1 MGTFIK
7 YIAINQSKNTMEI
20 RNKLINLI
28 PMGQNE
34 PVQKQQG
41 LVSAPN
47 YNSTSLPAVYPA
59 GVSQVNSS
67 PPMAYTK
74 IGEIAVPGLKEKASI
89 FKLANGQ
96 KVVIQPKDGPTY
108 IKTTYNVGSLNET
121 ENIRGMSHYIEHNL
135 FNGSKDL
142 APKEY
147 DKRVSELGGSTNAS
161 TGFSQTDYYLSLQLL
176 NENSLE
182 KAIRLN
188 ALQTQFPTFP
198 VEQLEKEKEPVKSEI
213 DMYKDIPDDVAT
225 SLMLKNLF
233 GIQTNS
239 TNFILGTK
247 DNINS
252 FTKDTVLDYFNTWYT
267 PDNAVT
273 VITGDVNTEET
284 IQLVSKYYNK
294 QNDLSKINQRHY
306 EPIKY
311 NDKPIRQDI
320 IQPNATSPSITMGFA
335 IPEGTNNIDLYKL
348 DALVSILCSSDSK
361 LSKVLDKYGI
371 KPSIYMEKMQNKPNG
386 ARALILSVSPT
397 EGQIEEVLKI
407 IYEELSYIANNPP
420 TQKEIDCYRKKAL
433 NSLNNISELSGNLN
447 YVLTDISMNNEYNY
461 FNDKSRTIQT
471 ITPQEISETAK
482 KFLDLNKV
490 SICVSHEK
498 SANSQTITN
507 NYNSVSNN
515 PKTVSFGAAKTPKET
530 INEHINNIKTYK
542 LWNNIETMMIPS
554 TSGTYSSLSLDLN
567 TDELN
572 DVNSPAFMVLNEL
585 LDRGS
590 CFRNNDEYKSLLNSK
605 DISLAFHVGSNGLSV
620 TGIFEDENTQDVLPL
635 IKEILTYPNFSQ
647 NEFERAKQIIRDSII
662 SEEISPYD
670 KLQQELFP
678 AIKKY
683 APKEE
688 RLKQLEALTLADI
701 QNVYSQLISTAQAC
715 ATITA
720 PFDKKPYLQNIFNN
734 ELSVGLPVFR
744 PFTKQKGDSY
754 KIYTPNTEA
763 KILTA
768 VEDNSQADVCQAYKF
783 KKTKN
788 IDDMAKIELL
798 NIILGGGMS
807 SRLFTDLREDKKL
820 AYSVGSSC
828 LSEKDTDSII
838 LHIGTTTDSPIPN
851 EGSPENLTK
860 ALEGFTNN
868 INKLKTENVSQK
880 ELEDAKIQYKTSIL
894 DTFETSFDKTCAFA
908 ASKNSPYDVYYWSN
922 ILDAIDKVTVD
933 DIRAAANYVFAN
945 PPITSIVASQK
956 TFDTLGIK

>member
-1 MGTFIK
+1 
-7 YIAINQSKNTMEI
+7 MEI
-20 RNKLINLI
+20 RNNLIKLI
-28 PMGQNE
+28 PMGQNK
-34 PVQKQQG
+34 PVEKQQG
-41 LVSAPN
+41 NVSVPN
-47 YNSTSLPAVYPA
+47 SNSTLLPSVYPS
-59 GVSQVNSS
+59 GLSQVNSNL
-67 PPMAYTK
+67 PMAYTK
-74 IGEIAVPGLKEKASI
+74 LGEISVPGLKEKASI

-182 KAIRLN
+182 QAIRLN

-273 VITGDVNTEET
+273 VITGDVNPEET

-311 NDKPIRQDI
+311 NDRPIRQDI
-320 IQPNATSPSITMGFA
+320 IQPNATSASITMGFA
-335 IPEGTNNIDLYKL
+335 IPEGTSNIDLYKL
-348 DALVSILCSSDSK
+348 DALTSILCSSDSK
-361 LSKVLDKYGI
+361 LSKALDKYGI
-371 KPSIYMEKMQNKPNG
+371 QTGIYMEKMQNKPNG

-397 EGQIEEVLKI
+397 EDQIEEVLKI
-407 IYEELSYIANNPP
+407 IYEELSNIANNPP
-420 TQKEIDCYRKKAL
+420 SQQEVDCYRKKAS

-447 YVLTDISMNNEYNY
+447 YVLTDMAMNNEYNY
-461 FNDKSRTIQT
+461 FYNKSKTIQT
-471 ITPQEISETAK
+471 ITPQDISETAK

-498 SANSQTITN
+498 SANGQTITN
-507 NYNSVSNN
+507 NYNAVSNN
-515 PKTVSFGAAKTPKET
+515 PKSVSFGATKSPKET

-554 TSGTYSSLSLDLN
+554 TSGTYSSLSLELN

-572 DVNSPAFMVLNEL
+572 DVTSPTFMVLNEL
-585 LDRGS
+585 LERGS
-590 CFRNNDEYKSLLNSK
+590 YFRNNDAYKSLLNSK
-605 DISLAFHVGSNGLSV
+605 DISLSFHVGTDGLSI

-647 NEFERAKQIIRDSII
+647 NEFERAKKVIRDSIM
-662 SEEISPYD
+662 SESVSSSD
-670 KLQQELFP
+670 KLEQELFP

-683 APKEE
+683 APKEV
-688 RLKQLEALTLADI
+688 RLKQLEALTLSDI
-701 QNVYSQLISTAQAC
+701 QNVFSKLISTSQASV
-715 ATITA
+715 TVTA
-720 PFDKKPYLQNIFNN
+720 PFEQKPYLQDIYNN
-734 ELSVGLPVFR
+734 QLSVGLPVFR
-744 PFTKQKGDSY
+744 TFTKEKGDSY

-768 VEDNSQADVCQAYKF
+768 VEDNSQADICQAYKF

-798 NIILGGGMS
+798 NIILGSGMS
-807 SRLFTDLREDKKL
+807 SRLFTDLRENKKL
-820 AYSVGSSC
+820 AYSVSSSS

-838 LHIGTTTDSPIPN
+838 LHIGTTTDSPNPN

-860 ALEGFTNN
+860 ALDGFQNN
-868 INKLKTENVSQK
+868 VNKLKTENVSQQ
-880 ELEDAKIQYKTSIL
+880 ELENAKTQYKTTIL
-894 DTFETSFDKTCAFA
+894 DIFETSYDKTCAFS
-908 ASKNSPYDVYYWSN
+908 ASKDSPYDVYYWSN
-922 ILDAIDKVTVD
+922 IFDAIDKVTVD

>member
-1 MGTFIK
+1 
-7 YIAINQSKNTMEI
+7 MEI
-20 RNKLINLI
+20 RNNIIKPIE
-28 PMGQNE
+28 MGKTL
-34 PVQKQQG
+34 PVEKQQG
-41 LVSAPN
+41 SIAVTN
-47 YNSTSLPAVYPA
+47 YNSTILPSVYPT
-59 GVSQVNSS
+59 GLSQVNSNL
-67 PPMAYTK
+67 PMAYTK
-74 IGEIAVPGLKEKASI
+74 IGEISVPGLKEKASI

-135 FNGSKDL
+135 FNGSKEL

-147 DKRVSELGGSTNAS
+147 DKRVSELGGYTNAS

-182 KAIRLN
+182 QAIRLN
-188 ALQTQFPTFP
+188 AMQTQFPTFP

-213 DMYKDIPDDVAT
+213 DMYKDSPDDVAI

-233 GIQTNS
+233 EIQTDS

-273 VITGDVNTEET
+273 VITGDVNTAET

-311 NDKPIRQDI
+311 NERPIRQDI
-320 IQPNATSPSITMGFA
+320 IQQNATSPSITIGFA

-348 DALVSILCSSDSK
+348 DALTSILCSSDSK
-361 LSKVLDKYGI
+361 LSKALDKYGVQ
-371 KPSIYMEKMQNKPNG
+371 PSIYIEKMQNKPNG

-397 EGQIEEVLKI
+397 ENQIEDVLKI
-407 IYEELSYIANNPP
+407 IYEELSHIVNYPP
-420 TQKEIDCYRKKAL
+420 TQKEIDSYRKKAL
-433 NSLNNISELSGNLN
+433 NSLNNISELSGSLN
-447 YVLTDISMNNEYNY
+447 NVLTEISINNEYNY
-461 FNDKSRTIQT
+461 FNDRSRTIQT
-471 ITPQEISETAK
+471 ITPQDISETAK

-507 NYNSVSNN
+507 NYNTVSNN
-515 PKTVSFGAAKTPKET
+515 QKAISFGATQTPKEK
-530 INEHINNIKTYK
+530 INEYISKIKTFR

-554 TSGTYSSLSLDLN
+554 TSGTYSSFSLDLN

-572 DVNSPAFMVLNEL
+572 DVTSPAFMILNEL

-590 CFRNNDEYKSLLNSK
+590 LFKNNDSYQALLNSK
-605 DISLAFHVGSNGLSV
+605 DIGLSFSIGSKGLIASGV
-620 TGIFEDENTQDVLPL
+620 FEDENTQQVLSL
-635 IKEILTYPNFSQ
+635 IKEVLTYPNFTQ
-647 NEFERAKQIIRDSII
+647 EEFERAKQIVRDSIM
-662 SEEISPYD
+662 SESVFAYD

-688 RLKQLEALTLADI
+688 RLRQLESLTLADI
-701 QNVYSQLISTAQAC
+701 QNVYSKLISTANAS

-720 PFDKKPYLQNIFNN
+720 PFEQKPYLQDIYNN
-734 ELSVGLPVFR
+734 ELSVGLPVFKTFSR
-744 PFTKQKGDSY
+744 QKGNSY

-768 VEDNSQADVCQAYKF
+768 VEDNSQANICQAYKF

-820 AYSVGSSC
+820 AYSVGSGR
-828 LSEKDTDSII
+828 LNEKDTDSIV
-838 LHIGTTTDSPIPN
+838 LHIATTTDSPDQN
-851 EGSPENLTK
+851 EGSPENLTQ
-860 ALEGFTNN
+860 ALEGFQDNV
-868 INKLKTENVSQK
+868 NKLKTENVSQK
-880 ELEDAKIQYKTSIL
+880 ELENAKIQYKTEIL
-894 DTFETSFDKTCAFA
+894 DNFETSIGKTSAFA
-908 ASKNSPYDVYYWSN
+908 SSKYSPYDMNYWSQ
-922 ILDAIDKVTVD
+922 IFDAIDKVTVD